1 MGQWRV
7 ALLSACWAAA
17 ALQQGASVREALPR
31 TDSCDTGIGRRSLP
45 GPAPGSDASAWRAA
59 NHAWRAKCL
68 AELRPTGKIFDTVGA
83 WSSGVYVQPITM
95 PFDRYLY
102 NDTSGEWQL
111 DAFLASLPGG
121 ADAVLLCAPP
131 IPGPLPCRVGE
142 WGAAVGCR
150 GDVPEPRRG

>member
-1 MGQWRV
+1 MGLWRV
-7 ALLSACWAAA
+7 AALSACWAAA
-17 ALQQGASVREALPR
+17 ALEQGALPR

-59 NHAWRAKCL
+59 NSAWRTKCL

-83 WSSGVYVQPITM
+83 WSSGIYSQPITM

-131 IPGPLPCRVGE
+131 TRRFPAGWRGK
-142 WGAAVGCR
+142 WGVAGRR